1 MLRIHS
7 GLHPGQR
14 MAFRFALT
22 GFHPLLGFTRTLGRL
37 TLLLC
42 LLALAGCSGTM
53 LLNALTPGFG
63 YTRQAGIVF
72 DENTG
77 LRLDVYAPSGARN
90 APVAV
95 FFYGGSWQE
104 GARGDYRFVG
114 EALARQGLVVVVPDY
129 RLYPAVRYPAF
140 LQDAAQAVAWTR
152 SHIATYGGDP
162 ESLVLMGH
170 SAGAYNAAMLTL
182 DPDFLQAAGVQR
194 GTIRGMVGLAGP
206 YDFLPLK
213 EPALQRIFA
222 PAGDLRLT
230 QPVSHADGRNPPMLL
245 IHGRDDSRVRPSNSL
260 RLAEQVRGAGGPAEV
275 RIYDHLDHPWAVA
288 NLAAPLRWRS
298 DLAGVVGGFARCV
311 TQASTA
317 NPPAAVA
324 GRRAASGPGGSV
336 HSETDCLTARP
347 G

>member
-1 MLRIHS
+1 
-7 GLHPGQR
+7 

-22 GFHPLLGFTRTLGRL
+22 GYHPLPGFIRSLDRL
-37 TLLLC
+37 SLWLC
-42 LLALAGCSGTM
+42 LLALAGCSGISV
-53 LLNALTPGFG
+53 LNALTPGSG

-72 DENTG
+72 DEHTG
-77 LRLDVYAPSGARN
+77 LQLDVYAPSGARN

-104 GARGDYRFVG
+104 GAREDYRFVG

-170 SAGAYNAAMLTL
+170 SACAYNAAMLTL
-182 DPDFLQAAGVQR
+182 DPDFLQAVGVQR
-194 GTIRGMVGLAGP
+194 GVIRGMVGLAGP

-230 QPVSHADGRNPPMLL
+230 QP
-245 IHGRDDSRVRPSNSL
+245 
-260 RLAEQVRGAGGPAEV
+260 
-275 RIYDHLDHPWAVA
+275 
-288 NLAAPLRWRS
+288 
-298 DLAGVVGGFARCV
+298 
-311 TQASTA
+311 
-317 NPPAAVA
+317 
-324 GRRAASGPGGSV
+324 
-336 HSETDCLTARP
+336 
-347 G
+347 

>member
-7 GLHPGQR
+7 GLHPGQP

-22 GFHPLLGFTRTLGRL
+22 GYHPLPGFIRSLDRL
-37 TLLLC
+37 SLWLC
-42 LLALAGCSGTM
+42 LLALAGCSGISV
-53 LLNALTPGFG
+53 LNALTPGSG

-72 DENTG
+72 DEHTG
-77 LRLDVYAPSGARN
+77 LQLDVYAPSGARN

-104 GARGDYRFVG
+104 GAREDYRFVG

-140 LQDAAQAVAWTR
+140 LQDSAQAVAWTR

-182 DPDFLQAAGVQR
+182 DPDFLQAVGVQR
-194 GTIRGMVGLAGP
+194 GVIRGMVGLAGP

-245 IHGRDDSRVRPSNSL
+245 IHGRDDSRVRPGNSL
-260 RLAEQVRGAGGPAEV
+260 RLAEQVRGAGGSAQV

-298 DLAGVVGGFARCV
+298 DLAGVLGGFARCV

-317 NPPAAVA
+317 NPPTADS